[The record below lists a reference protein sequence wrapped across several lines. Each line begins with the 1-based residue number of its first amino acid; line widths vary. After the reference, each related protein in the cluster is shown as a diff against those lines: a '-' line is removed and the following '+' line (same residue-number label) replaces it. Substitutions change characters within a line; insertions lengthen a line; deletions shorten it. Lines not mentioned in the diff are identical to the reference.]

1 MTGDK
6 RHYTYLFSRSFA
18 MKQRIYIDKANIHII
33 LKNLIF
39 GILIDF

>member
-18 MKQRIYIDKANIHII
+18 MKQRIYIDKANIHITY
-33 LKNLIF
+33 
-39 GILIDF
+39 